1 MNKIANEIKNEP
13 VFSFNDICELLVVD
27 GGISC
32 DTYSSITRKLRTM
45 LLQRKSY
52 DMNLETISEI
62 AKIIF
67 GIAIPNQNAIDFTK
81 ISSTDAQSIVKS
93 IRDVLQE

>member
-1 MNKIANEIKNEP
+1 
-13 VFSFNDICELLVVD
+13 
-27 GGISC
+27 
-32 DTYSSITRKLRTM
+32 M